1 MRPWPPLPVLS
12 EPARNIVFSPSVP
25 RISEDLARLP
35 KLYQDSPPGGGILIH
50 LSIEKGGLIRDPCGL
65 LQVMSDYDYGI
76 VLFQLLHQIL
86 NPHGGNGIQSR
97 RRLIHED
104 DIGLHRNCP
113 SNAETL
119 LLPSGQSQSTL
130 VELATYLIPQ
140 RSTPQRTLH
149 QLIHVTSIAIYLGP
163 KSNIVIDGL
172 GEGIRSLEHHAN
184 VAANSYR
191 IHFRGVDILPVV
203 QHFTCYAS
211 PRYKIVHA
219 VEATNKS
226 ALSAA
231 RRRDYGRDLPRED
244 IHAHVLESQC
254 FPIPDLEITH
264 RKDRGL
270 LIIRTH

>member
-65 LQVMSDYDYGI
+65 LHVMSDYDYGI

-86 NPHGGNGIQSR
+86 NPHGGNGI
-97 RRLIHED
+97 
-104 DIGLHRNCP
+104 
-113 SNAETL
+113 
-119 LLPSGQSQSTL
+119 QSTL

-203 QHFTCYAS
+203 QHFT
-211 PRYKIVHA
+211 
-219 VEATNKS
+219 
-226 ALSAA
+226 
-231 RRRDYGRDLPRED
+231 
-244 IHAHVLESQC
+244 
-254 FPIPDLEITH
+254 
-264 RKDRGL
+264 
-270 LIIRTH
+270 

>member
-65 LQVMSDYDYGI
+65 LHVMSDYDYGI

-97 RRLIHED
+97 
-104 DIGLHRNCP
+104 
-113 SNAETL
+113 
-119 LLPSGQSQSTL
+119 
-130 VELATYLIPQ
+130 
-140 RSTPQRTLH
+140 H

-203 QHFTCYAS
+203 QHFT
-211 PRYKIVHA
+211 
-219 VEATNKS
+219 
-226 ALSAA
+226 
-231 RRRDYGRDLPRED
+231 
-244 IHAHVLESQC
+244 
-254 FPIPDLEITH
+254 
-264 RKDRGL
+264 
-270 LIIRTH
+270 

>member
-50 LSIEKGGLIRDPCGL
+50 LSIEKGGLIQDPCGL
-65 LQVMSDYDYGI
+65 LHVMSDYDYGI

-140 RSTPQRTLH
+140 RSTTQRTLH

-163 KSNIVIDGL
+163 EGDVVVNRLGKGL
-172 GEGIRSLEHHAN
+172 GRWN
-184 VAANSYR
+184 TM
-191 IHFRGVDILPVV
+191 PMW
-203 QHFTCYAS
+203 
-211 PRYKIVHA
+211 
-219 VEATNKS
+219 
-226 ALSAA
+226 
-231 RRRDYGRDLPRED
+231 RRTVTGSTSG
-244 IHAHVLESQC
+244 A
-254 FPIPDLEITH
+254 
-264 RKDRGL
+264 
-270 LIIRTH
+270 